1 MTGLPD
7 EYKLPANVNE
17 ALRLMGD
24 GVAVLAVRFLA
35 ENLSIRFSRSS
46 PCGDARR
53 HAPRNIRSQAAA
65 GLPGDPVRPITM
77 ASIGLQIITQRAF
90 RPNASLDLCLRRNHR
105 RTRAAA

>member
-35 ENLSIRFSRSS
+35 ENFL
-46 PCGDARR
+46 
-53 HAPRNIRSQAAA
+53 
-65 GLPGDPVRPITM
+65 T
-77 ASIGLQIITQRAF
+77 
-90 RPNASLDLCLRRNHR
+90 ASLDLRLVGTRGATPRVTYDPKRPQACQAIPSDQSPWLRSVFRS
-105 RTRAAA
+105 